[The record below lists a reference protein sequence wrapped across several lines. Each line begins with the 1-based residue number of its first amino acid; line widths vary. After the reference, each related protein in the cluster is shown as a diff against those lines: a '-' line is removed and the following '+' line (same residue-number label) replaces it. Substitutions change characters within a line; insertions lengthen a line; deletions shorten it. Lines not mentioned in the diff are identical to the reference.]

1 MSHTPFCHYLEA
13 SHDGLY
19 ALVSRG
25 EECPIC
31 GTYAHIPSTHRRRVF
46 AGGIMHHPSCSVV
59 SGMRSGAD
67 APANAPL
74 PPPTS
79 AKTVAVYA
87 GGLALLFGTGV
98 VLKFALEGRR
108 RIAEPLPERRRR
120 R

>member
-1 MSHTPFCHYLEA
+1 MSHTPFCHYLET

-31 GTYAHIPSTHRRRVF
+31 GTYTHIPSTHRRRVF
-46 AGGIMHHPSCSVV
+46 SGGIMHHPSCPTV

-67 APANAPL
+67 APPTQTPA
-74 PPPTS
+74 PTS
-79 AKTVAVYA
+79 AKSVAVYA

-108 RIAEPLPERRRR
+108 RIPEPLPARRRR
-120 R
+120 